1 MTYTMSDRPADHELS
16 DRSTAELVKL
26 AAEQVSTL
34 VRDELKLAQ
43 VELAAKGKRAGVGI
57 GLFGAAGMVA
67 MYGVGAVLAALIIG
81 LAAVMPAWLAALL
94 VGVVLFVIAS
104 IMGLVGRGQVKK
116 ATPPVPTGAV
126 RSVRADIDTV
136 AEAVRDRGHR

>member
-1 MTYTMSDRPADHELS
+1 MTYTMSDRPADAELS
-16 DRSTAELVKL
+16 GRSTAELVKL

-43 VELAAKGKRAGVGI
+43 VELAAKGKRAGMGI

-67 MYGVGAVLAALIIG
+67 MYGVGAVLAAVIIA
-81 LAAVMPAWLAALL
+81 LAAVLPAWLAALL
-94 VGVVLFVIAS
+94 VGLVLLVLAGV
-104 IMGLVGRGQVKK
+104 MALVGRAQVKK
-116 ATPPVPTGAV
+116 ATPPVPTSAV

-136 AEAVRDRGHR
+136 TEAVRDRGHR